1 MENHRKILI
10 GGTKCIQTGANHCKS
25 LFCTSL
31 NWFPSLFCCLC
42 KLSMIF
48 HKNLMGNHR
57 IPSLQ
62 ALRILTLRQAQLGSA
77 QLDSA
82 QLSSAWL
89 GSAWLSSARLS
100 WARLSSAQ
108 LGSAHLG
115 SAQLSSAHLSSSSS
129 SAAAQEH
136 PLRPRPPTPITARW
150 LVSYFA
156 HLLH

>member
-62 ALRILTLRQAQLGSA
+62 ALRILTVRQAQLGSA

-82 QLSSAWL
+82 
-89 GSAWLSSARLS
+89 
-100 WARLSSAQ
+100 RLSSAELRSAL
-108 LGSAHLG
+108 LGSIRLI
-115 SAQLSSAHLSSSSS
+115 SARARAQPRHKSTPFPPALLSSTDGCIHIVYR
-129 SAAAQEH
+129 SATFS
-136 PLRPRPPTPITARW
+136 RRT
-150 LVSYFA
+150 
-156 HLLH
+156 